1 MLKGKEL
8 HIVKDNWV
16 LKYKNI
22 VGVVLIL
29 LGLFITVGTAGS
41 LELNTLTIV
50 EGLVLIIGGLVTVVS
65 GLVIYNM

>member
-1 MLKGKEL
+1 MNN
-8 HIVKDNWV
+8 NWV

>member
-1 MLKGKEL
+1 MNN
-8 HIVKDNWV
+8 NWV

-22 VGVVLIL
+22 VGVALIL

-65 GLVIYNM
+65 GIFIYNI

>member
-1 MLKGKEL
+1 MKN
-8 HIVKDNWV
+8 NWV
-16 LKYKNI
+16 IKYKNI
-22 VGVVLIL
+22 VGVALIL
-29 LGLFITVGTAGS
+29 SGLFITIGSAGS

>member
-1 MLKGKEL
+1 MNN
-8 HIVKDNWV
+8 NWV

-22 VGVVLIL
+22 VGVALIL

-65 GLVIYNM
+65 GLVIYNI

>member
-1 MLKGKEL
+1 MNN
-8 HIVKDNWV
+8 NWV

-22 VGVVLIL
+22 VGVALIL

-65 GLVIYNM
+65 GIFIYNM

>member
-1 MLKGKEL
+1 MNNN
-8 HIVKDNWV
+8 NWV
-16 LKYKNI
+16 LKYKDI
-22 VGVVLIL
+22 VGVSLIL

>member
-1 MLKGKEL
+1 MNNN
-8 HIVKDNWV
+8 NWV

-22 VGVVLIL
+22 VGVSLIL

>member
-1 MLKGKEL
+1 M
-8 HIVKDNWV
+8 KDNWV

>member
-1 MLKGKEL
+1 MNNNK
-8 HIVKDNWV
+8 WV

-22 VGVVLIL
+22 VGVALIL

>member
-1 MLKGKEL
+1 MNN
-8 HIVKDNWV
+8 NWV

-22 VGVVLIL
+22 VGVALIL

-50 EGLVLIIGGLVTVVS
+50 EGLVLIIGGMVTVVS
-65 GLVIYNM
+65 GLVIYNI

>member
-1 MLKGKEL
+1 MNNN
-8 HIVKDNWV
+8 NWV

-22 VGVVLIL
+22 VGVALIL
-29 LGLFITVGTAGS
+29 LGLFVTVGTAGS